1 MDPKG
6 TIVPVKLNFASQGKN
21 DGNSSYLTYLVQ
33 NDSPLPVFV
42 LVNLTATKYLVD
54 KVPMIQN
61 KLQLEPGDKQLF
73 NVQLEGA
80 AVAKPGLIVVYN
92 LSGHIGAIDSAAFY
106 TVPGEKQ
113 RPDSSFWELLK

>member
-1 MDPKG
+1 VDPKG

-80 AVAKPGLIVVYN
+80 AVAKP
-92 LSGHIGAIDSAAFY
+92 
-106 TVPGEKQ
+106 
-113 RPDSSFWELLK
+113 